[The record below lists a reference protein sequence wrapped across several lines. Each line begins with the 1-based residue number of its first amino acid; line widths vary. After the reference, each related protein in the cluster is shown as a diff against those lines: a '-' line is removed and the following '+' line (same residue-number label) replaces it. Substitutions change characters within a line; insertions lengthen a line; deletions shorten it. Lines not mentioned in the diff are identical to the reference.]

1 MRSGSLSVLT
11 AGMLCGVAAFAANRH
26 ASAQTPAAIVRNAKP
41 IRAAGAGAFQAVDV
55 NGRLVGDNVNGN
67 YFARLVDGIWV
78 SFPISPLGF
87 ENPFASPGGNSATA
101 LYPTTDCSGTAYKWS
116 DIFHSG
122 SVVGSTL
129 YYAQE
134 PVSSITVLSQR
145 LFDDAHPA
153 GGACNEGGSFPVP
166 AGPMG
171 TFDLSTLNLTPPF
184 HVTQ

>member
-1 MRSGSLSVLT
+1 MVSRWVSFLVAT
-11 AGMLCGVAAFAANRH
+11 TLCAVAASAADVGG
-26 ASAQTPAAIVRNAKP
+26 SIVRQAKP
-41 IRAAGAGAFQAVDV
+41 VRLAGNVFRAVDA
-55 NGRLVGDNVNGN
+55 NGQLVGYNVNGN
-67 YFARLVDGIWV
+67 YFARLIDGIWV
-78 SFPISPLGF
+78 SFPISSLGF
-87 ENPFASPGGNSATA
+87 ENPFASPEGNSATA
-101 LYPTTDCSGTAYKWS
+101 LYTTTDCSGTAYKGS

-122 SVVGSTL
+122 SVVGTNL

-134 PVSSITVLSQR
+134 PISSITVQSQR

-153 GGACNEGGSFPVP
+153 GGACNAGGSFPIP